1 MGIRNYF
8 TPTPPSPT
16 AASTAAS
23 PAAASMAPSP
33 VPGQTPSDGNSS
45 IIRPTAFSHA
55 QHLRTPSHQSKR
67 ASSISARSTRSY
79 SSSIFVDD
87 IKHEVVVN
95 YLYQNQL
102 GKNWVVDGSGE
113 TEGAIV
119 RRSRNEYVA
128 CPEALL
134 ESPLA
139 AAVKALNVP
148 VSHRPRI
155 RHRPMSGVLDC

>member
-1 MGIRNYF
+1 MIANMGIRNYF
-8 TPTPPSPT
+8 TPTPS
-16 AASTAAS
+16 S
-23 PAAASMAPSP
+23 PAAASTAPSP

-45 IIRPTAFSHA
+45 IVRPTAFSHA

-102 GKNWVVDGSGE
+102 GKNWVIDGSGD
-113 TEGAIV
+113 TEGALV
-119 RRSRNEYVA
+119 RRARNDYIA
-128 CPEALL
+128 CPEALAD
-134 ESPLA
+134 SPLA
-139 AAVKALNVP
+139 SAVKTLNVP
-148 VSHRPRI
+148 VSHKTKTLAYVPHWRA
-155 RHRPMSGVLDC
+155 